1 MYAGTLNSR
10 LLHCPFDMISYVE
23 SRFKTPKGKLFPPAD
38 HVWDKPSHTWK
49 LTGGE
54 TNPEY
59 YLGLRREKGAN
70 LSPSCER
77 DASVRP
83 YSSTEVQQ
91 IWSLSVAA
99 AAFSIAHRRPP
110 SEGASTVGVPLWE
123 ADCNSVREATL
134 TLCDNCD
141 LKPCPVKG
149 DRAAALAALEVWRR
163 ENRAAGR

>member
-1 MYAGTLNSR
+1 MYGRVRAWAQSKWGRRSRSRKCARTAAGL
-10 LLHCPFDMISYVE
+10 FE
-23 SRFKTPKGKLFPPAD
+23 SRSLPTTVA
-38 HVWDKPSHTWK
+38 HHAE
-49 LTGGE
+49 LTNILSVSILE
-54 TNPEY
+54 

-99 AAFSIAHRRPP
+99 AAFSIAHRLPP

-149 DRAAALAALEVWRR
+149 DRAAALAALDVWRR